1 MKLTP
6 EAAAALERLRNG
18 DMSQHV
24 GDCIRMIRE
33 LGRLL
38 FPKGHDEEITPERLI
53 ACGLTELTSPVSA
66 WRRFIFDGRN
76 GIVVEINPLMVACWG
91 TDRYQ
96 FPTAYVPH
104 TMGEVWN
111 IMERCGLEVKHG
123 IE

>member
-38 FPKGHDEEITPERLI
+38 FPKGHDEEITPERLA
-53 ACGLTELTSPVSA
+53 ACGGKQGTNPDGGISSVVDMGHKLWAWFTEKEVVWLL
-66 WRRFIFDGRN
+66 DGVR
-76 GIVVEINPLMVACWG
+76 I
-91 TDRYQ
+91 
-96 FPTAYVPH
+96 TASLYPKN
-104 TMGEVWN
+104 MGEVWN
-111 IMERCGLEVKHG
+111 LMERCGLEVKHVK
-123 IE
+123 E